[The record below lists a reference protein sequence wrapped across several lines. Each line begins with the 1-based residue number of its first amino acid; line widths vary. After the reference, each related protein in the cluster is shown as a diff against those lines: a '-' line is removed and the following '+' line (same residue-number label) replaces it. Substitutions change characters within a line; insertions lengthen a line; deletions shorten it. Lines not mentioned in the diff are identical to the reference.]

1 MSDHFTSLNPQ
12 EVDLSSTSLQLSL
25 NFLLDINFVYRM
37 QERQVKEQ
45 QIEHAKKILK
55 IQEQLKTNLSQ
66 VNISMLFLG
75 LCCMQFT
82 LTQYGNQKWSQ
93 LKGYVFYVACVID
106 G

>member
-1 MSDHFTSLNPQ
+1 
-12 EVDLSSTSLQLSL
+12 
-25 NFLLDINFVYRM
+25 M

-55 IQEQLKTNLSQ
+55 IQEQLKTNLAQ
-66 VNISMLFLG
+66 VNISMLFLS
-75 LCCMQFT
+75 LCYMQCT

-93 LKGYVFYVACVID
+93 LKGYVFYAVCVID

>member
-1 MSDHFTSLNPQ
+1 
-12 EVDLSSTSLQLSL
+12 
-25 NFLLDINFVYRM
+25 M

-66 VNISMLFLG
+66 VNISMLFLSP
-75 LCCMQFT
+75 CYIQFT

-93 LKGYVFYVACVID
+93 LKSYVFLRCMRYRWVTRCYQRGNSLEID
-106 G
+106 ALL